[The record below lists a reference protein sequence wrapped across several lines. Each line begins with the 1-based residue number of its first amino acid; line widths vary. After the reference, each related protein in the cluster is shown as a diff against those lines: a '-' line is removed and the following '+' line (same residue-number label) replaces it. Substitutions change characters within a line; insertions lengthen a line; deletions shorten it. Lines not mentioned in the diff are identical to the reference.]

1 MKTCVTL
8 ALRLDAF
15 CARLNDGLAMVAVV
29 LALVTAGLSV
39 QRFHDVAQSLDPAEL
54 RAANARVLMAVEEGE
69 ASAADFG
76 TTKPT
81 R

>member
-1 MKTCVTL
+1 MKTCLTL

-29 LALVTAGLSV
+29 LTVVTAGLSV
-39 QRFHDVAQSLDPAEL
+39 QRFHDLAQSLDPAEL
-54 RAANARVLMAVEEGE
+54 RAANARVLMAIEDGE
-69 ASAADFG
+69 ASAAEFG
-76 TTKPT
+76 TADPT

>member
-1 MKTCVTL
+1 MKKCVAL

-15 CARLNDGLAMVAVV
+15 CARLNDGLAVVAVV
-29 LALVTAGLSV
+29 LTVVTAGLSV
-39 QRFHDVAQSLDPAEL
+39 QRFHDLAQSLDPAEL
-54 RAANARVLMAVEEGE
+54 RAANARVLMAVEDGE

-76 TTKPT
+76 TPDPT

>member
-1 MKTCVTL
+1 MKKCVAL

-29 LALVTAGLSV
+29 LTVVTAGLSV
-39 QRFHDVAQSLDPAEL
+39 QRFHDLAQSLAPAEL
-54 RAANARVLMAVEEGE
+54 SAANARVLMAVEDGD
-69 ASAADFG
+69 ASAAELGVTD
-76 TTKPT
+76 PA